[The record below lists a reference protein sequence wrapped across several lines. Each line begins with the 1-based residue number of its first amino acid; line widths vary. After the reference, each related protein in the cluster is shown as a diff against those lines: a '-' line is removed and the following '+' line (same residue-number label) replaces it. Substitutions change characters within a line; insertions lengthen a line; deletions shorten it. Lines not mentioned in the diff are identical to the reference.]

1 MSNNPFDD
9 GDDPFGS
16 YDEIGLPPA
25 PVAPQAPVA
34 AAPNGG
40 APAGY
45 P

>member
-34 AAPNGG
+34 APEPVG
-40 APAGY
+40 AR
-45 P
+45 